1 MKIKLNDLLIVLFL
15 VLISF
20 VLKKLQLI
28 PLASAIAVIFFGEKI
43 DSGIKNL
50 IYAAIATLPLIPF
63 FIFFIFYIPFVIFGT
78 IFENASFIK
87 KYVFAMSVT
96 LVLRLAVF
104 HANMIGIPISEYF
117 IMTTLIVFLLVSYY
131 IFIKKK
137 GIASLKNVFSV
148 SSEDYKI
155 LIITLFFLFAVAGVI
170 YNNSSL
176 YQSNAT
182 QIYAK
187 QLFVIDGIEKFW
199 FFPLYDPSI
208 GMGEQLFLTD
218 SPAHFTKDI
227 LILTTIFLRDIFGA
241 VLIYNAYSMFVLWI
255 VILGASLLLKE
266 VLSINNSSNSDL
278 SLYFIILGSIAI
290 GLSFQFV
297 RILESFKSFSAHT
310 INFLLLALILSKPK
324 KAAEWFAIAYL
335 MLFSY
340 MVHVIQSIG
349 IFILAASLLVVLY
362 WRDRNSIKSGFDY
375 ILKNKLRVAFA
386 IALFIGIMFSYT
398 ITGYIY
404 KDYVREHPKG
414 IFNSDPMFNFVDY
427 FSHYFN
433 DPNTTPFSIKYPE
446 LNRIDT
452 KQSGFFLS
460 VIGGLSF
467 LFILFNFKNE
477 KLNKARLFNL
487 AFLLHFMFYAVFI
500 VSIFNFGNLEPG
512 YRIIHPYTVVVLA
525 ASIAVAF
532 DSFRLRYLRLALLL
546 VFFVFLANSLYYARI
561 NMNSIH
567 SEAIISGGVM
577 KDEIE
582 FIKSLPIDGRFI
594 TYGFFANAVDAGLA
608 STTGHYFTRYQ
619 YNLWSEKNNIYEK
632 VHTQNSFGDFEGLYN
647 LSGAEFRNYWALG
660 GYKYVFANACHPVG
674 NFVIS
679 KVYPDYSMPLYQN
692 PNNQCFV
699 ILKVNNATYADKAS
713 VLKSVDEN
721 VYKTEEGYK
730 YISISSLGRYGFNP
744 QEILKNAPEN
754 PINPIELS
762 FKRSNP
768 HEAVINGEFKNGD
781 WVNFK
786 EEYFPRW
793 KAYMNGKE
801 ISVYPTNFN
810 MILIKAIDGNSIT
823 LRYEISKIGKIFNL
837 ISLIA
842 VILCS
847 ILFILLLKYEFD

>member
-1 MKIKLNDLLIVLFL
+1 MKIKQNDLLIVLFL
-15 VLISF
+15 VLISV
-20 VLKKLQLI
+20 VLKKIQFI
-28 PLASAIAVIFFGEKI
+28 PLAAALAVIFFGGKI

-50 IYAAIATLPLIPF
+50 IYVAIATLPLIPF

-241 VLIYNAYSMFVLWI
+241 VLICNAYSMFVLWI

-340 MVHVIQSIG
+340 MVHV
-349 IFILAASLLVVLY
+349 
-362 WRDRNSIKSGFDY
+362 
-375 ILKNKLRVAFA
+375 
-386 IALFIGIMFSYT
+386 
-398 ITGYIY
+398 
-404 KDYVREHPKG
+404 
-414 IFNSDPMFNFVDY
+414 
-427 FSHYFN
+427 
-433 DPNTTPFSIKYPE
+433 
-446 LNRIDT
+446 
-452 KQSGFFLS
+452 
-460 VIGGLSF
+460 
-467 LFILFNFKNE
+467 
-477 KLNKARLFNL
+477 
-487 AFLLHFMFYAVFI
+487 
-500 VSIFNFGNLEPG
+500 
-512 YRIIHPYTVVVLA
+512 
-525 ASIAVAF
+525 
-532 DSFRLRYLRLALLL
+532 
-546 VFFVFLANSLYYARI
+546 
-561 NMNSIH
+561 
-567 SEAIISGGVM
+567 
-577 KDEIE
+577 
-582 FIKSLPIDGRFI
+582 
-594 TYGFFANAVDAGLA
+594 
-608 STTGHYFTRYQ
+608 
-619 YNLWSEKNNIYEK
+619 
-632 VHTQNSFGDFEGLYN
+632 
-647 LSGAEFRNYWALG
+647 
-660 GYKYVFANACHPVG
+660 
-674 NFVIS
+674 
-679 KVYPDYSMPLYQN
+679 
-692 PNNQCFV
+692 
-699 ILKVNNATYADKAS
+699 
-713 VLKSVDEN
+713 
-721 VYKTEEGYK
+721 
-730 YISISSLGRYGFNP
+730 
-744 QEILKNAPEN
+744 
-754 PINPIELS
+754 
-762 FKRSNP
+762 
-768 HEAVINGEFKNGD
+768 
-781 WVNFK
+781 
-786 EEYFPRW
+786 
-793 KAYMNGKE
+793 
-801 ISVYPTNFN
+801 
-810 MILIKAIDGNSIT
+810 
-823 LRYEISKIGKIFNL
+823 KIGR
-837 ISLIA
+837 
-842 VILCS
+842 
-847 ILFILLLKYEFD
+847 